1 MEDQS
6 RGKDLTV
13 HSIISEEKGTS
24 LQRDS
29 RELSK
34 RGERESERVRVR
46 GCQHVTAFLCRP
58 KWGIPLSNGHSKRAK
73 S

>member
-34 RGERESERVRVR
+34 RGERERE
-46 GCQHVTAFLCRP
+46 
-58 KWGIPLSNGHSKRAK
+58 
-73 S
+73 